1 MGIFDKLKK
10 KTDTFEQNNA
20 LASVATIEKT
30 DNYSLVEMNNYMLSD
45 IKKENLSQSSYSL
58 TISKLSEV
66 SPIAVSTVDNIK
78 KIRKEN
84 PKATDQ
90 LYRITNLG
98 KNDSLKA
105 MKDGKTFWGAIKK
118 AMGNQKWPNLRQ

>member
-45 IKKENLSQSSYSL
+45 IKKE
-58 TISKLSEV
+58 KLS
-66 SPIAVSTVDNIK
+66 
-78 KIRKEN
+78 
-84 PKATDQ
+84 
-90 LYRITNLG
+90 
-98 KNDSLKA
+98 
-105 MKDGKTFWGAIKK
+105 
-118 AMGNQKWPNLRQ
+118 